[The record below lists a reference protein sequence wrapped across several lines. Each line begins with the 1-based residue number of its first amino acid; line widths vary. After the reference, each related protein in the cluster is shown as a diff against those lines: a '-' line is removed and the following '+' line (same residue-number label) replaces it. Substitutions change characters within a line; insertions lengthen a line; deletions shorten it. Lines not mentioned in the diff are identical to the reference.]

1 MTSEREC
8 YVFIVPPGRTRFVVA
23 GRFRVSTTPNGA
35 PLGEFVYGRSYLERP
50 DAVELD
56 PVELRLA
63 PRVYATGRMDGFFG
77 AIRDA
82 MPDYWG
88 RLLIEKRRGRA
99 RLAEFDY
106 LMEGSDDRAGA
117 LGFGPA
123 IEPPRRMCR
132 FNTVP
137 ELAELQEAADAVLA
151 GERTPPTPV
160 AARAR
165 ELLLAGTSMGGAR
178 PKIVVEDDRA
188 LWLAKLGRQE
198 DRWND
203 PLVEHAMLGL
213 ARACGLDAA
222 VSRMERVGDR
232 DVLLVKRFDRE
243 WRPDGGYGRS
253 RMVSAL
259 TLLRAEDT
267 VSERHRWSYLGLA
280 DEVRRA
286 SAHPRNDL
294 RELFGRMCFNSAIS
308 NLDDHPRNHAMV
320 AHGREW
326 RLAPAYDLTP
336 APAVSVEHRDL
347 AMVCGPRGRWANRG
361 NLLGAAGRFML
372 GGDEAA
378 AIFERVTGTIRA
390 SWQATMRDNGVS
402 ETDREAIRPAI
413 LYDGL
418 FSPA

>member
-1 MTSEREC
+1 MTSDREC

-23 GRFRVSTTPNGA
+23 GRFRVSATPNGA
-35 PLGEFVYGRSYLERP
+35 PLGEFVYGRSYLARP

-99 RLAEFDY
+99 RLEEFDY

-123 IEPPRRMCR
+123 IEPPRRMRR

-151 GERTPPTPV
+151 GERTPPTPI

-178 PKIVVEDDRA
+178 PKVVVEDDRA

-203 PLVEHAMLGL
+203 PMVEHAMLGL

-222 VSRMERVGDR
+222 VSRIERVGDR

-243 WRPDGGYGRS
+243 WRPGGGYGRS

-259 TLLRAEDT
+259 TLLRAADT
-267 VSERHRWSYLGLA
+267 ASERHRWSYLGLA

-294 RELFGRMCFNSAIS
+294 RELFGRMCFNAATS

-320 AHGREW
+320 AHGHQW

-336 APAVSVEHRDL
+336 APAISAEHRDL
-347 AMVCGPRGRWANRG
+347 AMVCWPGGRWANRG
-361 NLLGAAGRFML
+361 NLLGAAGRFIL
-372 GGDEAA
+372 GGDEAE
-378 AIFERVTGTIRA
+378 AIFERVAGTIRS

-402 ETDREAIRPAI
+402 ETDRDAIRPAI